1 VLAGRTPRPH
11 PFGPTLALEVIVSA
25 NLEDRRIVMSNRS
38 NPQFPVGPMRLRPT
52 WTTWAY
58 LGFAVATAIATVVGF
73 WLAGRPFWP

>member
-1 VLAGRTPRPH
+1 
-11 PFGPTLALEVIVSA
+11 
-25 NLEDRRIVMSNRS
+25 MSNRS